1 MIIIGIFKVRLLM
14 NECIWKANDMSD
26 NMCYI
31 CYTTQKHN
39 SANHLLFYF
48 DNTKK
53 FMYEH
58 ETRSNPEELSLIES
72 HLI

>member
-1 MIIIGIFKVRLLM
+1 
-14 NECIWKANDMSD
+14 MSD
-26 NMCYI
+26 MCYM

-72 HLI
+72 HLM